1 MPNPFFGNPN
11 AGTFASRATIERNQL
26 LRPFPQFLNVNQAET
41 NLGKSQ
47 YHAGVIQ
54 IRKRMTWWS
63 GSFSYTYSR
72 LWDNQF
78 GQGNYYTSRARPAEC
93 TTRSSKARAT
103 SIPTSSTDAA

>member
-72 LWDNQF
+72 L
-78 GQGNYYTSRARPAEC
+78 
-93 TTRSSKARAT
+93 
-103 SIPTSSTDAA
+103 